1 MPEVRMQ
8 IRWTGSVSTHGRET
22 RSTILTTAPGETYD
36 SSSDAFGAELAVG
49 CGWPVLDSQCPR
61 SRPEPHG
68 VRGTACASY
77 PAAAHPGG
85 DVCAFV
91 VPVAAGWAAR
101 KTFRSRSFSHS
112 RSGGGAGRPRH
123 SVDDLGATASRPLL
137 ERQGRDQNEPPTHQH
152 RPVCEASPSDLHGDA
167 CRRRRYRCRRMAGR
181 CRLSFVTRKLC
192 NQSKKRGADS
202 PPEVRA
208 GVRGV

>member
-22 RSTILTTAPGETYD
+22 RSTIILTTAPGETYD

-68 VRGTACASY
+68 GRRVACASY

-91 VPVAAGWAAR
+91 VAIAAGGAAH
-101 KTFRSRSFSHS
+101 KTFRSRSSSHS
-112 RSGGGAGRPRH
+112 RSGGCAGRSRH
-123 SVDDLGATASRPLL
+123 FADDLGAAASRPLL
-137 ERQGRDQNEPPTHQH
+137 ERQG
-152 RPVCEASPSDLHGDA
+152 
-167 CRRRRYRCRRMAGR
+167 
-181 CRLSFVTRKLC
+181 
-192 NQSKKRGADS
+192 
-202 PPEVRA
+202 
-208 GVRGV
+208 

>member
-1 MPEVRMQ
+1 
-8 IRWTGSVSTHGRET
+8 
-22 RSTILTTAPGETYD
+22 
-36 SSSDAFGAELAVG
+36 G

-91 VPVAAGWAAR
+91 PVAAGWAAR

-112 RSGGGAGRPRH
+112 RSGGCAGRARH
-123 SVDDLGATASRPLL
+123 SVVDLVATAFEEYDP
-137 ERQGRDQNEPPTHQH
+137 QNRIPD
-152 RPVCEASPSDLHGDA
+152 PSDTPAVTHVP
-167 CRRRRYRCRRMAGR
+167 
-181 CRLSFVTRKLC
+181 LSLASFPQKFL
-192 NQSKKRGADS
+192 NKDS
-202 PPEVRA
+202 ARTHLLSA
-208 GVRGV
+208 

>member
-1 MPEVRMQ
+1 MQ
-8 IRWTGSVSTHGRET
+8 SSGRGIRLDTGRGT
-22 RSTILTTAPGETYD
+22 RSTTLTTVPGGDHD
-36 SSSDAFGAELAVG
+36 SGSDAFRVELAVG

-85 DVCAFV
+85 DVCAF

-152 RPVCEASPSDLHGDA
+152 RPVCEASPSNLYWHA
-167 CRRRRYRCRRMAGR
+167 AG
-181 CRLSFVTRKLC
+181 
-192 NQSKKRGADS
+192 NRGH
-202 PPEVRA
+202 RA
-208 GVRGV
+208 SRG